1 MDTIDTRDAM
11 RRIRQCRDDYDGI
24 LTKPVMLTQI
34 YTTWD
39 IALMK

>member
-1 MDTIDTRDAM
+1 MKLIDVIDTRVA
-11 RRIRQCRDDYDGI
+11 DDYDGM
-24 LTKPVMLTQI
+24 LTKPVMVTQI